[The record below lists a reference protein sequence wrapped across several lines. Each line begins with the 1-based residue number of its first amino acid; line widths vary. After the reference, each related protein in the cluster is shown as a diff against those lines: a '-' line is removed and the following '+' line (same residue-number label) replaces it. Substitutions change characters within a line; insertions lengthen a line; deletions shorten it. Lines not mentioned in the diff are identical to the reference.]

1 LVEASKFYQTY
12 ITMKNFKTFDR
23 NLDKQDTSQIKNLF
37 NEHQDLMRRY
47 NEFRINEKR
56 NKLKY
61 AFVIEFN
68 I

>member
-1 LVEASKFYQTY
+1 
-12 ITMKNFKTFDR
+12 MKNFKTFDR